1 MAAVV
6 SNHILEAL
14 CNNQCCLEFQQ
25 LDRVLRQSLTVAH
38 GLLQRTLLDT
48 ERFRVVDED
57 SAVDSLSP
65 GALIIATSPLSLC
78 KDPVKC
84 TGCEELHLCRYLV
97 CGNCRF
103 GNKCKNSHDL
113 KSAHNSVLLKKWN
126 LHFLEDAQLFQL
138 LLQNEP
144 SLVPEIC
151 SHYNKGNGEH
161 GSCKYQTSCTSLH
174 ICQHFLQ
181 DDCKFGAACKR
192 AHNFDATAMKIL
204 IGRGFSPE
212 NIRTLQKTYK
222 NKFLLNNQTVKSI
235 SKGAEKDLPLVAMQ
249 CHCADMQVKRQH
261 SRSSVSDADPDEI
274 CLFYVRKGCS
284 FKDKC
289 VRLHHD
295 RPYKWEIVAEGGVT
309 WKPFPNEED
318 VERDYCDPAND
329 TSSGLLTV
337 NFSSMMCGKRKVRR
351 LSTASSVTKPPH
363 LILTT
368 EWLWYWKNDQGQWTE
383 YGYGED
389 GKVVTSITSK
399 ALENVYLSEIET
411 EIPFSL
417 GGNDYVLNLTD
428 MYQQNKRYKTKRAV
442 RRRPRFISAQDI
454 KGKSTRDGAETTS
467 CSSVDVPGHWD
478 QAALPSF
485 SYTTVTLSGSEP
497 DYKKVTLL
505 FKRTMSS
512 STIRSVKRVQN
523 PSLWKV
529 FQWQKEQ
536 MKKRTGRGVIDE
548 RYLFHG
554 TDKSLIEAICE
565 QNFDWRISGV
575 HGSLYG
581 KGSYFARDAKYSD
594 RYALSKGGTKMM
606 FVALVLVGEFTKGSS
621 SYLRPPEKTQE
632 EGFYDSCVD
641 NLSNPAIFVIFEK
654 YQIYPEYII
663 EYS

>member
-1 MAAVV
+1 MASVV
-6 SNHILEAL
+6 SNHILKAL

-25 LDRVLRQSLTVAH
+25 LHGILRQSFTVDH
-38 GLLQRTLLDT
+38 GLLQLTLLDSS
-48 ERFRVVDED
+48 RFRVVDEE
-57 SAVDSLSP
+57 SAVRALSP
-65 GALIIATSPLSLC
+65 TALLIATTSLGLC
-78 KDPVKC
+78 KDPTKC
-84 TGCEELHLCRYLV
+84 TSCEELHLCRYLV

-113 KSAHNSVLLKKWN
+113 KSPHNSELLKKRN

-181 DDCKFGAACKR
+181 DDCKFGAVCKR
-192 AHNFDATAMKIL
+192 AHNFDSTAMKIL
-204 IGRGFSPE
+204 IGRGFSPD

-222 NKFLLNNQTVKSI
+222 NKFLLTNQTDKTI
-235 SKGAEKDLPLVAMQ
+235 SKGAEKD
-249 CHCADMQVKRQH
+249 MQVKRQP

-289 VRLHHD
+289 VRLHHE
-295 RPYKWEIVAEGGVT
+295 RPYKWEIVDEVGVS

-318 VERDYCDPAND
+318 VEKDYCDPAND

-337 NFSSMMCGKRKVRR
+337 DFTSMMCGKKKVRR

-363 LILTT
+363 FILTT
-368 EWLWYWKNDQGQWTE
+368 EWLWYWKNDKGQWIE

-389 GKVVTSITSK
+389 GKQVTSITSK
-399 ALENVYLSEIET
+399 ALENVFLSEIET

-417 GGNDYVLNLTD
+417 GGNDYVLNITE

-454 KGKSTRDGAETTS
+454 KGKSARDGAETTS
-467 CSSVDVPGHWD
+467 CSSVDVPSHWD
-478 QAALPSF
+478 KAALPSF
-485 SYTTVTLSGSEP
+485 SYTTVTLSRSEP
-497 DYKKVTLL
+497 DYEKITSL

-512 STIRSVKRVQN
+512 STIHSVKRVQN

-536 MKKRTGRGVIDE
+536 MKERNGGGKIDE
-548 RYLFHG
+548 RQLFHG

-565 QNFDWRISGV
+565 QNFDWRISGA

-581 KGSYFARDAKYSD
+581 K
-594 RYALSKGGTKMM
+594 
-606 FVALVLVGEFTKGSS
+606 VVLILQTTVE
-621 SYLRPPEKTQE
+621 
-632 EGFYDSCVD
+632 
-641 NLSNPAIFVIFEK
+641 
-654 YQIYPEYII
+654 
-663 EYS
+663 